1 MKKLIRSKK
10 IERKKEASAKT
21 ILVEKHILFYLAAA
35 TTMAAGVLHL
45 AMIGP
50 SLKPFNFPMELL
62 PYTDGLFLISGLAQI
77 FWALPMAL
85 RWNRRW
91 FYAGLIGTL
100 ALTSLIALTRIPN
113 EITGVALQDKNPMAL
128 LIEVMQTTYIVTTLT
143 IILNNKRLMFG
154 EKEVIV
160 IR

>member
-10 IERKKEASAKT
+10 IERKKEASVKT
-21 ILVEKHILFYLAAA
+21 MLTEKHILFYLAAA
-35 TTMAAGVLHL
+35 TTMVAGVLHL

-50 SLKPFNFPMELL
+50 SLKPINFPMELL
-62 PYTDGLFLISGLAQI
+62 PYTDGLFLISGIAQI

-113 EITGVALQDKNPMAL
+113 EITGIALQDKNPMAL
-128 LIEVMQTTYIVTTLT
+128 LTEVMQTTYIVTTLT
-143 IILNNKRLMFG
+143 IILDNKRLMFG